1 MDAVFHSFRGEKSAL
16 IIVKDKFDISGGIP
30 VYVPKSAVE
39 GLEPGD
45 TLTIPSEYKITDW
58 QKVELSDGTEVMLK
72 KLSL

>member
-1 MDAVFHSFRGEKSAL
+1 MDAVFHSFKGEKSAL
-16 IIVKDKFDISGGIP
+16 LIVKDKFDISGGIP

-58 QKVELSDGTEVMLK
+58 QEVVLKDGRTRMLK